1 MPCNGVSPPKGVGI
15 TVSVGTDACKEKGE
29 GEEPSLV
36 FEYERLR
43 WVLVWLLE
51 VVPLS
56 PPFLS
61 SVMQV
66 VPPRSSIAG
75 LADCV
80 GVSEKGSQLKDSAA
94 ARSLAISSSVML
106 GGGLGSLSMGVISTI
121 TAPQETLPS

>member
-1 MPCNGVSPPKGVGI
+1 MFRYV
-15 TVSVGTDACKEKGE
+15 
-29 GEEPSLV
+29 L
-36 FEYERLR
+36 LR

-51 VVPLS
+51 GVPLL

-61 SVMQV
+61 SLMQV
-66 VPPRSSIAG
+66 VPPRSSTAG